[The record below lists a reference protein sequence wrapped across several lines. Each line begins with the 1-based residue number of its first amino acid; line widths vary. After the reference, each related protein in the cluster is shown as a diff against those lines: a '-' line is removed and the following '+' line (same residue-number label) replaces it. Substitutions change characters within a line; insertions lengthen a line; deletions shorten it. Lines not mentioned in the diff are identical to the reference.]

1 MGHSRWPWP
10 KNIAQPARVQSSSS
24 ERREGGSASPH
35 DGMAARYRLLRGV
48 ASAAAARGHRVPVP
62 GSEALAAGP
71 GSRSVTQGTRHYATP
86 SSVEEAVGNLEV
98 SPELD
103 APKANRTRSSIPK
116 KKKNGVAMM
125 LPLHFHYEDVL
136 RQDLLLKQNH
146 DNIMQVPGLHE
157 IKLAPRATSDLKLPI
172 GKLAMEVLSG
182 QRFKEAEVDP
192 FAKARK
198 SSRTNPFMRGDKD
211 SGSALA
217 QQSVLRGQAMY
228 NFLVKMVT
236 VMSMLGSR
244 AEVRENTIK
253 FFMETEFCEFS
264 PELDEHF
271 EIFEQIRGFN
281 VTVVTTAGTKDETS
295 LLWSGFAL
303 NDDAET

>member
-1 MGHSRWPWP
+1 
-10 KNIAQPARVQSSSS
+10 
-24 ERREGGSASPH
+24 
-35 DGMAARYRLLRGV
+35 MAARYHLLRGV
-48 ASAAAARGHRVPVP
+48 ASAAAARGHRVPIP
-62 GSEALAAGP
+62 SEALAAGP
-71 GSRSVTQGTRHYATP
+71 GSRSTTEGVRHYATP
-86 SSVEEAVGNLEV
+86 SIVEEAVGNLGG

-103 APKANRTRSSIPK
+103 APKAKRIPSGISRR

-146 DNIMQVPGLHE
+146 DNVMQVPGLHE

-172 GKLAMEVLSG
+172 GKFAMEVLSG

-228 NFLVKMVT
+228 NFLVRMLT
-236 VMSMLGSR
+236 VMSMLDSR
-244 AEVRENTIK
+244 AEVRDSTIK

-264 PELDEHF
+264 PELEDHF
-271 EIFEQIRGFN
+271 DIFEQIRGFN
-281 VTVVTTAGTKDETS
+281 VTVVTTAGTKDETA
-295 LLWSGFAL
+295 LLWSGFTI
-303 NDDAET
+303 NDDGETS